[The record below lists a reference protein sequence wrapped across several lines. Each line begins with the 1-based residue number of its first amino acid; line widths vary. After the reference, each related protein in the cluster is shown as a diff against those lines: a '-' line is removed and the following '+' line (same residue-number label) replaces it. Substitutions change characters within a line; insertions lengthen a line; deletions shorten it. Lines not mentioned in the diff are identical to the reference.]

1 MFVIEVLLRGEELF
15 DYIQGK
21 DQDQIADEILKY
33 IHSYSYYYSHS
44 QIVDD
49 LSP

>member
-1 MFVIEVLLRGEELF
+1 MTDVWSWGIFVIEVLLRGKGLF

-33 IHSYSYYYSHS
+33 CK
-44 QIVDD
+44 
-49 LSP
+49 L